1 MVHRQWWFFQVCKQC
16 ADKNPSEVLPSLYT
30 HCWASR
36 RWTWPPLGWQ
46 SLITS
51 VETCVYLEEK
61 VSNLFTQ
68 VQPCTLHFIS
78 TRTTFVSFPF
88 CHISS
93 LLWKQNDW
101 VCIRIFR
108 LFDQSWSFM
117 RRFGS
122 NSSQRCSLELTESA
136 LSTGQFLSL
145 ELRGQAPL
153 LKKNIPAL
161 QSPLYQTLH
170 QAQSSQTCTV
180 LLAITKPRLVQQIDW
195 GESVIRRS
203 REHVSTARE
212 SSVGVLQ
219 CFALDD
225 VRLGCSS
232 METHSMKFGEL

>member
-36 RWTWPPLGWQ
+36 RWTWPPLGWR

-93 LLWKQNDW
+93 LLWKQNYW

-153 LKKNIPAL
+153 LKKTSLHYNHPSTKLYTRHKAVRHVL
-161 QSPLYQTLH
+161 FSWQSLNPDL
-170 QAQSSQTCTV
+170 SN
-180 LLAITKPRLVQQIDW
+180 RLTEGKV
-195 GESVIRRS
+195 
-203 REHVSTARE
+203 
-212 SSVGVLQ
+212 
-219 CFALDD
+219 
-225 VRLGCSS
+225 
-232 METHSMKFGEL
+232 